1 MGRKNDGKNKAPQ
14 QEEEPRARKRVT
26 RGSTSEEGGN
36 SRRSQ
41 PTQHL
46 SYSEAFR
53 ASNPQDTTWSDIFY
67 REDRK
72 NRYNFIKTFGFN
84 QEKGFS
90 DELKVV
96 PEIYDEL
103 RRRKW
108 LKFNSLMIKE
118 NVIGNERLV
127 REFFANAWKE
137 PYDQHTDRAYVRG
150 VMIDF
155 SALALNEFLG
165 AEIPFRCALE
175 SATIDFPKWPE
186 VRRSVIKDFV
196 GRPGTQWLKYTGGE
210 FPTKIRLGDFKPV
223 ARAWAEFVVHN
234 ITPVSNSS
242 EYQVENALAVKL
254 IMEKRDINLGQ
265 WLVRSIRR
273 IANNG
278 QPSFTLGHCNLIT
291 ALCRAKGVPESDEDN
306 PCLPIRAMNL
316 RYFRNYDV
324 GPVGDQPR
332 AARARANVV
341 REAQEE
347 DEEMIEID
355 RYESGAH
362 PTQQQPPEMPRP
374 TYSEDEVSALMTQL
388 AIARACNVPHT
399 YYSDQS
405 ILYQQA
411 RAREADFR
419 PPPLYPQYSSLARL
433 HAQHAIENA
442 HSTARQLDE
451 AERWQQ
457 EYNAYQE
464 NQTFYEA
471 DLGLDER
478 HDGSG
483 SSHQQ

>member
-1 MGRKNDGKNKAPQ
+1 MGRTNDGKKKAPQ
-14 QEEEPRARKRVT
+14 QAEEPRVRRKST
-26 RGSTSEEGGN
+26 RGSTLEGEGN
-36 SRRSQ
+36 SSRSQ
-41 PTQHL
+41 PTHHL
-46 SYSEAFR
+46 SYSEAYR
-53 ASNPQDTTWSDIFY
+53 ASNSQDAAWSDIFY

-72 NRYNFIKTFGFN
+72 NRYNFIKHFGFN

-90 DELKVV
+90 DELKAV
-96 PEIYDEL
+96 PEIYEEL

-108 LKFNSLMIKE
+108 LKFNRLMIKD

-155 SALALNEFLG
+155 SALALNEFLR
-165 AEIPFRCALE
+165 AEIPVRCALE
-175 SATIDFPKWPE
+175 TATIDFPKWPE
-186 VRRSVIKDFV
+186 VRRSVIKNFV
-196 GRPGTQWLKYTGGE
+196 GRPSTQWLKYTGGE

-254 IMEKRDINLGQ
+254 IMEKKDINLGQ

-291 ALCRAKGVPESDEDN
+291 ALCKARGVPETDDDN
-306 PCLPIRAMNL
+306 PLLPIRAMTL
-316 RYFRNYDV
+316 RYFQNYDA
-324 GPVGDQPR
+324 GPVGAQPR
-332 AARARANVV
+332 AARARVNVA
-341 REAQEE
+341 REEPEE

-362 PTQQQPPEMPRP
+362 PTQQQPPEIPRP

-399 YYSDQS
+399 FYSDH
-405 ILYQQA
+405 
-411 RAREADFR
+411 
-419 PPPLYPQYSSLARL
+419 SLARL

-442 HSTARQLDE
+442 HTAARQLDE
-451 AERWQQ
+451 GERWQQ
-457 EYNAYQE
+457 DYDAYQTRH
-464 NQTFYEA
+464 TFSEE
-471 DLGLDER
+471 DFGFDER
-478 HDGSG
+478 YDGSG
-483 SSHQQ
+483 PSHQQ

>member
-1 MGRKNDGKNKAPQ
+1 
-14 QEEEPRARKRVT
+14 
-26 RGSTSEEGGN
+26 
-36 SRRSQ
+36 
-41 PTQHL
+41 
-46 SYSEAFR
+46 
-53 ASNPQDTTWSDIFY
+53 
-67 REDRK
+67 
-72 NRYNFIKTFGFN
+72 FGFN

-90 DELKVV
+90 DELKAV
-96 PEIYDEL
+96 PEIYEEL

-108 LKFNSLMIKE
+108 LKFNSLMIKD

-137 PYDQHTDRAYVRG
+137 PYDQHTDRAYVRR

-155 SALALNEFLG
+155 SALAQNEFLG
-165 AEIPFRCALE
+165 AEIPVWCALE

-186 VRRSVIKDFV
+186 VRRSVIKNFV

-254 IMEKRDINLGQ
+254 IMEKKDINLGQ

-291 ALCRAKGVPESDEDN
+291 ALCKARGVPETDDDN
-306 PCLPIRAMNL
+306 PFLPICAMTL
-316 RYFRNYDV
+316 RYFQNYDAC
-324 GPVGDQPR
+324 PVGAQPR
-332 AARARANVV
+332 AARARANVA
-341 REAQEE
+341 REEPEE

-399 YYSDQS
+399 FYSDQS
-405 ILYQQA
+405 VLYQQA
-411 RAREADFR
+411 RARVV
-419 PPPLYPQYSSLARL
+419 
-433 HAQHAIENA
+433 
-442 HSTARQLDE
+442 
-451 AERWQQ
+451 
-457 EYNAYQE
+457 
-464 NQTFYEA
+464 
-471 DLGLDER
+471 
-478 HDGSG
+478 
-483 SSHQQ
+483 

>member
-1 MGRKNDGKNKAPQ
+1 MGRKNDGKKKAPQ
-14 QEEEPRARKRVT
+14 QEEEPRVRKRST
-26 RGSTSEEGGN
+26 RGSTLEGGGN
-36 SRRSQ
+36 SSRSQ
-41 PTQHL
+41 PTHHL
-46 SYSEAFR
+46 SYSEAYR
-53 ASNPQDTTWSDIFY
+53 ASNSKDAAWSDIFY

-72 NRYNFIKTFGFN
+72 NRYNFIKHFGFN

-90 DELKVV
+90 DELKAV
-96 PEIYDEL
+96 PEIYEEL

-108 LKFNSLMIKE
+108 LKLNSLMIKD

-127 REFFANAWKE
+127 REFYANAWKE

-165 AEIPFRCALE
+165 AEIPVQCALE

-186 VRRSVIKDFV
+186 VRRSVIKNFV

-242 EYQVENALAVKL
+242 EYQVENALA
-254 IMEKRDINLGQ
+254 

-291 ALCRAKGVPESDEDN
+291 ALCRARGVPETDDDN
-306 PCLPIRAMNL
+306 PFLPIRAMTL
-316 RYFRNYDV
+316 RYFQNYDA
-324 GPVGDQPR
+324 GPVGARPR
-332 AARARANVV
+332 AARARANVA
-341 REAQEE
+341 REDPEE

-374 TYSEDEVSALMTQL
+374 TYSEDESV
-388 AIARACNVPHT
+388 
-399 YYSDQS
+399 
-405 ILYQQA
+405 LYQQA
-411 RAREADFR
+411 RAREANFR
-419 PPPLYPQYSSLARL
+419 PPPLYPQYSSLAIL

-442 HSTARQLDE
+442 HTTARQLDE
-451 AERWQQ
+451 GERWQQ
-457 EYNAYQE
+457 DYDAYQAR
-464 NQTFYEA
+464 QTFSEA
-471 DLGLDER
+471 DFGLDER
-478 HDGSG
+478 YDGSG
-483 SSHQQ
+483 PSHQQ

>member
-1 MGRKNDGKNKAPQ
+1 MMVRKKHHNKRKNQG
-14 QEEEPRARKRVT
+14 
-26 RGSTSEEGGN
+26 
-36 SRRSQ
+36 
-41 PTQHL
+41 
-46 SYSEAFR
+46 Y
-53 ASNPQDTTWSDIFY
+53 
-67 REDRK
+67 
-72 NRYNFIKTFGFN
+72 
-84 QEKGFS
+84 EKGALEGAHLREKEIPAALNQLTTCPTVKPTELPIHRTLLGVTFS
-90 DELKVV
+90 TVKTG
-96 PEIYDEL
+96 
-103 RRRKW
+103 RT
-108 LKFNSLMIKE
+108 
-118 NVIGNERLV
+118 GNERLV

-165 AEIPFRCALE
+165 AEIPVRCALE
-175 SATIDFPKWPE
+175 TATIDFPKWPE
-186 VRRSVIKDFV
+186 VRRSVIKNFV

-210 FPTKIRLGDFKPV
+210 FPTKIRLGNFKPV
-223 ARAWAEFVVHN
+223 ARAWAEFVLNN

-254 IMEKRDINLGQ
+254 IMEKKDINLGQ

-291 ALCRAKGVPESDEDN
+291 ALCKARGVPEIDDDN
-306 PCLPIRAMNL
+306 PLLPICAMTL
-316 RYFRNYDV
+316 RYFQNYDA
-324 GPVGDQPR
+324 GPVGAQPR

-341 REAQEE
+341 REEPEE

-355 RYESGAH
+355 RYENGTH

-399 YYSDQS
+399 FYSDQS
-405 ILYQQA
+405 VLYQQA
-411 RAREADFR
+411 RAREANFQ

-442 HSTARQLDE
+442 HTAARLLDE
-451 AERWQQ
+451 GERWQQ
-457 EYNAYQE
+457 DYDAYQAR
-464 NQTFYEA
+464 QTFSEE
-471 DLGLDER
+471 DFGFDER
-478 HDGSG
+478 YDGSG
-483 SSHQQ
+483 PSHQQ

>member
-1 MGRKNDGKNKAPQ
+1 MGRKNDGKKKAPQ
-14 QEEEPRARKRVT
+14 QEEEPRVRKRST
-26 RGSTSEEGGN
+26 RGSTLEVGGN
-36 SRRSQ
+36 SSRSQ

-53 ASNPQDTTWSDIFY
+53 AANPQDTAWSNIFY
-67 REDRK
+67 REDRR

-84 QEKGFS
+84 QEKGFR
-90 DELKVV
+90 DELKAV

-108 LKFNSLMIKE
+108 LKFNSLMIKD

-127 REFFANAWKE
+127 REFFANTWKE

-165 AEIPFRCALE
+165 AEIPFWCALE

-186 VRRSVIKDFV
+186 VRRSVIKNFV

-223 ARAWAEFVVHN
+223 ARAWGEFVVQN

-254 IMEKRDINLGQ
+254 IMEKKDINLGQ

-291 ALCRAKGVPESDEDN
+291 ALCRAMGVPEKDDDN
-306 PCLPIRAMNL
+306 PCLPIRAMTL
-316 RYFRNYDV
+316 RYFQNYDA
-324 GPVGDQPR
+324 GPIGAQPR
-332 AARARANVV
+332 AARARGHVV
-341 REAQEE
+341 REEPEE

-399 YYSDQS
+399 FYSDQS
-405 ILYQQA
+405 VLYQQV
-411 RAREADFR
+411 RAREANFR
-419 PPPLYPQYSSLARL
+419 PPPLYPPLARL

-442 HSTARQLDE
+442 HTTARQLDE
-451 AERWQQ
+451 GERWQQ
-457 EYNAYQE
+457 DYDAYQAR
-464 NQTFYEA
+464 QTFYEA
-471 DLGLDER
+471 DFGLDER

>member
-26 RGSTSEEGGN
+26 RGNTSERGN
-36 SRRSQ
+36 SSRPQ
-41 PTQHL
+41 PPQYS
-46 SYSEAFR
+46 SYREAFH
-53 ASNPQDTTWSDIFY
+53 ASNPQDNAWSDNFY
-67 REDRK
+67 RENRK
-72 NRYNFIKTFGFN
+72 TRYNFIKTFGFN
-84 QEKGFS
+84 QEKGFG
-90 DELKVV
+90 DELKAI
-96 PEIYDEL
+96 PEIFDEL
-103 RRRKW
+103 KRRNW

-155 SALALNEFLG
+155 SALALNEFLE
-165 AEIPFRCALE
+165 ADIPFRCALE
-175 SATIDFPKWPE
+175 SATIDLPKWPE
-186 VRRSVIKDFV
+186 VKRSEIKDFV
-196 GRPGTQWLKYTGGE
+196 GRPGTRWLKYTGGE

-234 ITPVSNSS
+234 IAPVSNSS
-242 EYQVENALAVKL
+242 EYQIENALAVKL
-254 IMEKRDINLGQ
+254 IMRKRDINLGQ

-278 QPSFTLGHCNLIT
+278 QASFTLGHCNLIT
-291 ALCRAKGVPESDEDN
+291 ALCRARGVPESEEDT
-306 PCLPIRAMNL
+306 PLLPIRAMNL
-316 RYFRNYDV
+316 TYFRKYDT
-324 GPVGDQPR
+324 GPVDTQPR
-332 AARARANVV
+332 GARARQDVA

-347 DEEMIEID
+347 DEVMIEID
-355 RYESGAH
+355 QYQSGAH
-362 PTQQQPPEMPRP
+362 QTQQQPPEMSRP

-411 RAREADFR
+411 RAREAEFR
-419 PPPLYPQYSSLARL
+419 PPPLYPQYNSLARL

-457 EYNAYQE
+457 EYDAFQAR
-464 NQTFYEA
+464 QTFYEA
-471 DLGLDER
+471 DLDLGER
-478 HDGSG
+478 QDGSG